1 LWASGLTAGSAIVD
15 VVVDVG
21 SAVDVDAGS
30 ASHILVVAVRFAT
43 SALLVFAVLV
53 VFPAV

>member
-1 LWASGLTAGSAIVD
+1 VGFRTGSAIVD

-30 ASHILVVAVRFAT
+30 ASHILVVAVRFVT